1 MRLRAINAKLWKNL
15 HKALICCLLFELSDE
30 FYRFFDCAKICILAF
45 VRGVTVAGKLK
56 IRELAAQAGVS
67 MSTVSRVLA
76 GKSNTSAR
84 AKQAV
89 LECAKSQGVLGEM
102 SAGRLL
108 FNNVIVFAPSRAF
121 DVRTDIFYYKVL
133 QGIRNAVELSDVRIS
148 YCAIEENDSDV
159 SLFLRKISDPLCET
173 AIIVGIDDLRV
184 HEIAADVGKPC
195 VLVNCRDRGMRLD
208 MVSPDHL
215 MIGEFSARYLIEQGH
230 REILSLMCL
239 RRRTMENR
247 LEGVRDA
254 FADHNMVFDESRH
267 LVTTSGFGAEEA
279 REAVGAHFSARSR
292 EQYPTALLA
301 GGDFMAVG
309 ALEALES
316 LGLSVP
322 NDVSIM
328 TMDGFNLAEIHD
340 VPLTSVHVPRDELGQ
355 EAMRLLQQR
364 MSRPDSPS
372 RTLLL
377 GGRLVVRSSVK
388 RLGSRKVKATVG
400 ARNHGLYGS

>member
-1 MRLRAINAKLWKNL
+1 MA
-15 HKALICCLLFELSDE
+15 
-30 FYRFFDCAKICILAF
+30 
-45 VRGVTVAGKLK
+45 VGGKLK
-56 IRELAAQAGVS
+56 IREIAAQSGVS

-89 LECAKSQGVLGEM
+89 LDCAKSQGVLGEI

-108 FNNVIVFAPSRAF
+108 FNNVTVFAPSRAF

-133 QGIRNAVELSDVRIS
+133 QGIRNAVEFNDVRIN

-159 SLFLRKISDPLCET
+159 PLLLKKISDPGCET

-184 HEIAADVGKPC
+184 HEVAADVGKPC
-195 VLVNCRDRGMRLD
+195 VLVNCRDRSMRLD

-215 MIGEFSARYLIEQGH
+215 LIGEFSAHYLIEQGH
-230 REILSLMCL
+230 REILTLMCL
-239 RRRTMENR
+239 RRKTMESR
-247 LEGVRDA
+247 LDGVREA
-254 FADHNMVFDESRH
+254 FAEHNMAFDDHRH
-267 LVTTSGFGAEEA
+267 LVATSGFGSAEAKEA
-279 REAVGAHFSARSR
+279 IAAHFSARACDH
-292 EQYPTALLA
+292 YPTAILA

-309 ALEALES
+309 ALEALAG
-316 LGLSVP
+316 LGLAVP

-340 VPLTSVHVPRDELGQ
+340 VPLTSVNVPRDELGQ

-364 MSRPDSPS
+364 MSRPDAPTSN
-372 RTLLL
+372 LLL

-388 RLGSRKVKATVG
+388 RLGSRKLKASVSTG
-400 ARNHGLYGS
+400 SHGLYGG